1 MQDSYTIEEQVIA
14 AVDRSRTLRMMS
26 PAWRLAVLMEE
37 AGYNRTEV
45 TAALAQAGITD
56 RAAQVI
62 ESAKRRLETGTAP
75 LPTSAAV

>member
-14 AVDRSRTLRMMS
+14 AVDRSRTLRRMS

-56 RAAQVI
+56 RASQII
-62 ESAKRRLETGTAP
+62 ESAKRRLEIPPP
-75 LPTSAAV
+75 LPATAAA